1 MLRLKALGRSYYHFF
16 LFFCILSKSFY
27 RKEKTLPLN
36 PHFLGNYQSLFL
48 HIIFAFFTNIFFLIY
63 VRKLI
68 IYIIYD
74 NIFTNFKNLKN
85 RQCFKNSTK
94 KSQRSFFFFKCFSYT
109 DLLAHFFYRISR
121 VFCIF
126 RNILYQKYLVY
137 T

>member
-94 KSQRSFFFFKCFSYT
+94 KSQRSFFFLNVFLTQICWLISFTASLVFS
-109 DLLAHFFYRISR
+109 
-121 VFCIF
+121 VFLGTYCIK
-126 RNILYQKYLVY
+126 N